1 MGQRLDGH
9 VVIVTGASQ
18 GLGRA
23 IARAMADEGAAVVVA
38 ARRRE
43 LLEELSAELDPTGGR
58 ARPVVTDVAEPAALD
73 ALVAAATDRYGKV
86 DTVVNNAAYEGPIA
100 PLLELDESELARALE
115 VNLLAV
121 WRLARLVLPGM
132 MERRYG
138 RIINI
143 MGPIPEQPAPLHTVV
158 GASKGAVLGLTRAL
172 AAEVAPF
179 EITVNALCAG
189 AIRGTEM
196 SARMLGGYAEYAG
209 TTLEE
214 VEAMMLQRSP
224 QMRFQELDEVAA
236 VAAFLASPAAS
247 SITAQSIKAAG
258 GLFV

>member
-1 MGQRLDGH
+1 MEQRLDGH

-23 IARAMADEGAAVVVA
+23 IAQEMSAAGAAVVAA
-38 ARRRE
+38 ARRKRLLDE
-43 LLEELSAELDPTGGR
+43 LVAELTATGGT
-58 ARPVVTDVAEPAALD
+58 AAAVVADVAETDSLA
-73 ALVAAATDRYGKV
+73 ALVATTTERFGKV

-100 PLLELDESELARALE
+100 PLLELDEAELHRALD

-121 WRLARLVLPGM
+121 WRLAHLVLPGM

-196 SARMLGGYAEYAG
+196 SGRMLGGYAEFAG
-209 TTLEE
+209 ITLEE
-214 VEAMMLQRSP
+214 VEAMALQRSP
-224 QMRFQELDEVAA
+224 QMRFQELAEVAA
-236 VAAFLASPAAS
+236 VAVFLASPAAS
-247 SITAQSIKAAG
+247 SITAQSVRAAG